1 MNKTDT
7 LRKLV
12 RRRFRGLWLSPDF
25 RKLWTS
31 LTITSFGAQITNLA
45 LPLTAALL
53 LNATPMQMGILV
65 ALETLPFALVSLHA
79 GVLLDRVRKL
89 PIVIMS
95 DIGRGVALLAIP
107 LTAWFGMLSIEILFV
122 VGFVCGVQNVI
133 GGAAYQVLLAQM
145 AGRKRLVEANAKTA
159 LGETSAALIAPGIA
173 GGLIQLLTAPF
184 AIVLDAA
191 AFFVSALLL
200 RRVEAPNDVPH
211 PGAREGVWHEIG
223 EGLKLVVRHRT
234 LWALAWLAGLWQFLH
249 HMQIAVLIL
258 FATRELSLSAGAI
271 GFAYALGGLGCVLAS
286 ALAQR
291 LSARY
296 GVGPMVVN
304 GMIMTAIGWQLFGLI
319 GGPPWIA
326 TLALGA
332 RDARVRLRRDP
343 VGHQLPG
350 AAAGDHA
357 GPLAWSHDRDDAL
370 LRRRVGP
377 PRFAGGRCTGDRDRP
392 ASDVVDDWRSR
403 SRIGSGRGN
412 LVSGA
417 KAQALACARPR
428 LTSGVQIGTSV
439 QALVM
444 RTRIVPWLVDAG
456 FASPARSNVTS
467 AAPFAR

>member
-1 MNKTDT
+1 MNKTGPT
-7 LRKLV
+7 IKLLR
-12 RRRFRGLWLSPDF
+12 RHFRGLWLSRDF

-89 PIVIMS
+89 PVVIAS

-107 LTAWFGMLSIEILFV
+107 ITAWLGVLSIDILFA
-122 VGFVCGVQNVI
+122 VGFVCGVQNVV

-184 AIVLDAA
+184 AIMLDAL

-200 RRVEAPNDVPH
+200 RHVEGRNDVPH
-211 PGAREGVWHEIG
+211 KGARSGVWKEIAEGV
-223 EGLKLVVRHRT
+223 KLVWGNRT
-234 LWALAWLAGLWQFLH
+234 LWGLAWLAGLWQFLH

-258 FATRELSLSAGAI
+258 FATRELSLSPGAI
-271 GFAYALGGLGCVLAS
+271 GFAYAAGGLGCVLSS

-296 GVGPMVVN
+296 GVGPMLIN
-304 GMIMTAIGWQLFGLI
+304 GLIMTALAWQAFGLI
-319 GGPPWIA
+319 GGPTWFA
-326 TLALGA
+326 GLAL
-332 RDARVRLRRDP
+332 
-343 VGHQLPG
+343 
-350 AAAGDHA
+350 AAAMLVFDFGAILWGINYLALRQAITPDRLLGRMTA
-357 GPLAWSHDRDDAL
+357 TMRFFGVASAPLGSL
-370 LRRRVGP
+370 VG
-377 PRFAGGRCTGDRDRP
+377 G
-392 ASDVVDDWRSR
+392 
-403 SRIGSGRGN
+403 
-412 LVSGA
+412 
-417 KAQALACARPR
+417 ALATMIGLRPTLLTVGVLGIVLSVVAVYWSPVRHHRR
-428 LTSGVQIGTSV
+428 LP
-439 QALVM
+439 LH
-444 RTRIVPWLVDAG
+444 VD
-456 FASPARSNVTS
+456 
-467 AAPFAR
+467 